1 MWCGTSADKA
11 PHSTFQGF
19 YRARNHPKTKH
30 LRLRHINRPI
40 VKGSLAYRQTKY
52 QDKSHRNGNADS
64 LLGEVSNK
72 RLNLLKV
79 LQIADNFRE
88 FGLIVR
94 KLTDIFQMRENTN
107 VAVYVLSSPP
117 EIAEIYLLPP

>member
-1 MWCGTSADKA
+1 M
-11 PHSTFQGF
+11 
-19 YRARNHPKTKH
+19 
-30 LRLRHINRPI
+30 
-40 VKGSLAYRQTKY
+40 KGSLVYRQTKY